1 MRLAIGP
8 HLEEGRFLRTG
19 LAAGEA
25 TDVVWA
31 LTSYDMYRALVG
43 EQHWPAGRYQNWLAD
58 TMATCLLD
66 T

>member
-1 MRLAIGP
+1 
-8 HLEEGRFLRTG
+8 
-19 LAAGEA
+19 
-25 TDVVWA
+25 
-31 LTSYDMYRALVG
+31 MYRALVG